1 MGTALLLYIG
11 LVGGEPKISLG
22 CCLSLL
28 ALPHLRFDGGTGWKG
43 MEQRG
48 PDTGTAWEHA

>member
-43 MEQRG
+43 MERRG